1 MQHKLSKGPLL
12 DENGNLAEAGYA
24 FELVKEYNRK
34 KIKGLKTRIKEWD
47 YYYIHDK
54 EYGIALTI
62 DDNSYMGL
70 VSVSI
75 LDYKKR
81 KEITKSYM
89 RWLTFGEVK
98 FPPTSKDGDVFCESK
113 KYSMYFG
120 NKNGKRHLVC
130 SMKNVKKGIDFE
142 CDFTYILDSRTDYD
156 FILDKALEL
165 TINKECLKLY
175 KDSLKIHK
183 IRIDLK
189 NNKVYIDD
197 NILSSTDYTLFINRQ
212 ITPFRQIVIFK
223 PSDDETTGTALLGN
237 LFYNDNKIY
246 SIIKNTIE
254 AQYIFENDNVKSK
267 TNISSVQNLQSDFSD
282 TSAFINMKA
291 DTSLITK
298 PVNISA
304 GFEFSNSTKNIF
316 DNGEHLIVSN
326 YHLFKFIK
334 FKEQFIYEQNSS
346 SKSNYF
352 ALDFS
357 QLNFP
362 LEAIFSTEVQN
373 SKNYFTQSNESDLN
387 FKVNLKKFSLISKS
401 SLALNQKTFD
411 SSLSLNNN
419 YFAGWFEM
427 SKYQFSKGVED
438 AQSRTIDLSTTLYLE
453 LPDINLKPY
462 IKFNLSE
469 NFTNTFLRAYND
481 TVSFEL
487 SVPFSISSNSFS
499 FTWIKTAGDTTE
511 KSDYFTNNYS
521 VDFETLFK
529 QQKNYS
535 YFYSSILFADL
546 FTDIKNKINS
556 KQFYNSKYI
565 FNYKRKLNNSLTDLF
580 VPYTVSASILRDI
593 YLTQNK
599 NDLYQFKIST
609 GNAAVNLFGATS
621 KYKLFKWYTQD
632 EFLINNSLIIRLP
645 ENSPKDFSYLYNFNS
660 SALFYVNNANT
671 LRTAV
676 NLFIGSEK
684 YFNITA
690 TQIWNHSKKSTIWF
704 TNKKTGDFK
713 RKEILNISVINKDYS
728 LTQKYD
734 YIHNLDIGINKNW
747 TVNLNTDIF
756 FLHEEN
762 KCSNIGLELTV
773 GVKMEF

>member
-1 MQHKLSKGPLL
+1 
-12 DENGNLAEAGYA
+12 
-24 FELVKEYNRK
+24 
-34 KIKGLKTRIKEWD
+34 
-47 YYYIHDK
+47 
-54 EYGIALTI
+54 
-62 DDNSYMGL
+62 
-70 VSVSI
+70 
-75 LDYKKR
+75 
-81 KEITKSYM
+81 
-89 RWLTFGEVK
+89 
-98 FPPTSKDGDVFCESK
+98 
-113 KYSMYFG
+113 
-120 NKNGKRHLVC
+120 
-130 SMKNVKKGIDFE
+130 
-142 CDFTYILDSRTDYD
+142 
-156 FILDKALEL
+156 
-165 TINKECLKLY
+165 
-175 KDSLKIHK
+175 
-183 IRIDLK
+183 
-189 NNKVYIDD
+189 
-197 NILSSTDYTLFINRQ
+197 
-212 ITPFRQIVIFK
+212 
-223 PSDDETTGTALLGN
+223 
-237 LFYNDNKIY
+237 
-246 SIIKNTIE
+246 
-254 AQYIFENDNVKSK
+254 
-267 TNISSVQNLQSDFSD
+267 
-282 TSAFINMKA
+282 MKA

-298 PVNISA
+298 PVNITA

-326 YHLFKFIK
+326 YPLLKFIK

-387 FKVNLKKFSLISKS
+387 FKVNLNKFSLISKS

-453 LPDINLKPY
+453 LPDINFKPY

-487 SVPFSISSNSFS
+487 SVPFSISSNSFN

-511 KSDYFTNNYS
+511 KTDYFTNNYS

-580 VPYTVSASILRDI
+580 VPYTVSTSILRDI

-747 TVNLNTDIF
+747 TVNFNTDIF
-756 FLHEEN
+756 LLHEEN